1 MKGIYK
7 QINLNYGIVTDEN
20 DTEYF
25 IFKNYRNNAFS
36 GDFVEIK
43 ITKEAEE
50 NKKPEAKIIEIISRT
65 KEPLVGIFIKNKNN
79 NYGFVKIND
88 TFYGKDIF
96 ISKENQNLAK
106 NNDVVL
112 VKII

>member
-1 MKGIYK
+1 MKWIYK

-36 GDFVEIK
+36 WDFVEIK

-65 KEPLVGIFIKNKNN
+65 KEPLVWIFIKNKNN
-79 NYGFVKIND
+79 NYWFVKIND
-88 TFYGKDIF
+88 TFYWKDIF